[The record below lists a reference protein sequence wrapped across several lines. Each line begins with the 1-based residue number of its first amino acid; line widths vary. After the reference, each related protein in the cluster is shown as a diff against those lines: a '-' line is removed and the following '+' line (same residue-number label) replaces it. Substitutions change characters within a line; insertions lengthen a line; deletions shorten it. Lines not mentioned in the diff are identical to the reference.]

1 MSYNQEQ
8 LLEYLKK
15 YPLLLAPM
23 AGVTDYPFRSFM
35 REMNGGIFTT
45 ELVSAIALVREP
57 DNRTYKIASISP
69 EQQPIGIQV
78 FGEDPD
84 ILAQA
89 ALKIEEMGAS
99 FVDLNLGC
107 PVHKIVK
114 KGAGSAILKDLSQLS
129 KILRTIRSKI
139 NIPLTIKVRTGWDNQ
154 RNALEVSRVAYDAG
168 CLWMTIHGRT
178 RSQGYSGKA
187 DWDYI
192 AEIKNQAP
200 LPIIGNGDL
209 VNPQHICHIYKITQC
224 DALMI
229 GRGALKNPWIFND
242 TYKLLGKKLPSN
254 QCPQSAKEVLEV
266 LFHHLS
272 HFHNEKMALL
282 QFKKFAVWF
291 SSGYPESS
299 LFRKSIFQIKE
310 KPLVLDYVFNYF
322 EQLGKV
328 KKETIPYESFL
339 MQGHG

>member
-1 MSYNQEQ
+1 MSYDAKQ

-23 AGVTDYPFRSFM
+23 AGVTDYPFRSFI
-35 REMNGGIFTT
+35 REMSDCILTT
-45 ELVSAIALVREP
+45 ELVSAVALVRES
-57 DNRTYKIASISP
+57 DHRTQKIAFISP
-69 EQQPIGIQV
+69 EQQPIGIQI
-78 FGEDPD
+78 FGEDAD

-89 ALKIEEMGAS
+89 ALKVEKMGAS

-114 KGAGSAILKDLSQLS
+114 KGAGSAILKDLKGLS
-129 KILRTIRSKI
+129 KILRAIKSRI
-139 NIPLTIKVRTGWDNQ
+139 NIPLTIKVRTGWDHH
-154 RNALEVSRVAYDAG
+154 RNALEVSRIAYNEG

-192 AEIKNQAP
+192 AEVKSKAV

-209 VNPQHICHIYKITQC
+209 TDPQRICRLYKTTKC

-229 GRGALKNPWIFND
+229 GRGALKNPWIFNE
-242 TYKLLGKKLPSN
+242 TYELLGHEFSNNSPKKD
-254 QCPQSAKEVLEV
+254 KEVLEI
-266 LFHHLS
+266 LFHHLN

-291 SSGYPESS
+291 SSGYPNSS
-299 LFRKSIFQIKE
+299 VFRKSIFQIKE
-310 KPLVLDYVFNYF
+310 KSLVLNYAF
-322 EQLGKV
+322 EYFASLRSV
-328 KKETIPYESFL
+328 KKETSPYESFL

>member
-1 MSYNQEQ
+1 LSYNEKQ
-8 LLEYLKK
+8 LLEYLKQ

-35 REMNGGIFTT
+35 RAMNGGILTT
-45 ELVSAIALVREP
+45 ELVSAIALVRQP
-57 DNRTYKIASISP
+57 DYRTQKIARISP
-69 EQQPIGIQV
+69 EQQPIGIQI

-84 ILAQA
+84 VLAQA
-89 ALKIEEMGAS
+89 AFKVEKMGAS

-107 PVHKIVK
+107 PVNKIVK
-114 KGAGSAILKDLSQLS
+114 KGAGSALLKDLLQLS
-129 KILRTIRSKI
+129 RVLKTIKSQIK
-139 NIPLTIKVRTGWDNQ
+139 IPLTIKARTGWDRQ
-154 RNALEVSRVAYDAG
+154 RNAFEVSRMAYNEG

-178 RSQGYSGKA
+178 RAQGYSGKA

-192 AEIKNQAP
+192 AEVKSKAP

-209 VNPQHICHIYKITQC
+209 VSPQHIGHIYRKTGC

-229 GRGALKNPWIFND
+229 GRGALKNPWIFNEA
-242 TYKLLGKKLPSN
+242 YNLLGNPLPNDSY
-254 QCPQSAKEVLEV
+254 PKSSREVLEV
-266 LFHHLS
+266 LFGYLS
-272 HFHNEKMALL
+272 SFYDERMALL

-310 KPLVLDYVFNYF
+310 KSVVLSYAFDYF
-322 EQLGKV
+322 EQLVKS
-328 KKETIPYESFL
+328 KKETPYESFL

>member
-1 MSYNQEQ
+1 MSYNGEQ

-35 REMNGGIFTT
+35 REMNGGILTT

-57 DNRTYKIASISP
+57 DHRTYKIALIDP
-69 EQQPIGIQV
+69 EQQPTGIQI
-78 FGEDPD
+78 FGEDSD

-89 ALKIEEMGAS
+89 ALKVEEMGAS

-107 PVHKIVK
+107 PVTKIVK
-114 KGAGSAILKDLSQLS
+114 KGAGSALLKDLSQLS
-129 KILRTIRSKI
+129 KILKAIKSKI
-139 NIPLTIKVRTGWDNQ
+139 KIPLTLKVRTGWDHQ
-154 RNALEVSRVAYDAG
+154 RNALEVSRIAYNEG

-192 AEIKNQAP
+192 ADVKSKAP

-209 VNPQHICHIYKITQC
+209 VSPQNICRIYKETQC
-224 DALMI
+224 SALMI

-242 TYKLLGKKLPSN
+242 TYKLLGRE
-254 QCPQSAKEVLEV
+254 CPNDSYPKNAKEVLEV
-266 LFHHLS
+266 LFGYLS
-272 HFHNEKMALL
+272 DFHNERMALL

-310 KPLVLDYVFNYF
+310 KSLVLNYAFNYF
-322 EQLGKV
+322 EQLNAST
-328 KKETIPYESFL
+328 KESMPYESFL
-339 MQGHG
+339 MHGHG